1 MLSSFNSAELNVLKH
16 WLQQTTVRLQT
27 VDTLSAW
34 TVAKKNKKLGF
45 VIPKEIAYA
54 LLLSVLGGAVT
65 AYNQL
70 QTVDQRLQ
78 TIESEINVLIR

>member
-1 MLSSFNSAELNVLKH
+1 M
-16 WLQQTTVRLQT
+16 TVRLLT
-27 VDTLSAW
+27 VDTLNAW
-34 TVAKKNKKLGF
+34 TVGKKNKKLGF

-54 LLLSVLGGAVT
+54 LLLSVIGGAVT

-78 TIESEINVLIR
+78 TIESEINVLVR

>member
-1 MLSSFNSAELNVLKH
+1 MIESLLNVGTSL
-16 WLQQTTVRLQT
+16 V
-27 VDTLSAW
+27 W
-34 TVAKKNKKLGF
+34 TVGKKNKQVGF

-54 LLLSVLGGAVT
+54 LVLSVIGGAVA

-78 TIESEINVLIR
+78 TIESEINALVR